1 MNLHTIILAA
11 GKGTRMHTNLPK
23 VMQPLAGRPMIDHV
37 ITTAGKLTNKI
48 STIIGYKKD
57 VLNEHLSANFK
68 NVETF
73 VQPELNGTAGAVK
86 AAQKKI
92 MDDEDVLILYGDVPL
107 ISHESL
113 KNALND
119 NHDAVI
125 LTMIPKDPFGY
136 GRVIKDDSGLATEII
151 EEKDASP
158 EQKKI
163 NEVFTGIMIIKG
175 EMLLSSLDEV
185 NNNNAAGEYYLTDV
199 IKIASK
205 KGVKINPIIVEE
217 TEVLGANTKSELHEI
232 ENIFREMKSK
242 DLLEQG
248 ITLSDASRVDV
259 RGNVTAGK
267 DCSIDVNVILE
278 GEITLGTNVSIGP
291 NCFLKDVVIS
301 DNVSIEAFSHIVS
314 TQIGADCNVGPYARL
329 REGTVLEDQAK
340 IGNFVE
346 TKKTKIGKGSK
357 ANHLAY
363 LGDAEV
369 GEDSNIGAGTIT
381 CNYDGTNKHKT
392 KIGNKTFV
400 GTNSSLV
407 APLNIGNNSYI
418 GAGSVITKDV
428 EDDALAVARGK
439 QSNKSG
445 WAKNKK

>member
-37 ITTAGKLTNKI
+37 IITAGTLTNKI

-57 VLNEHLSANFK
+57 VLNEYLSANLK
-68 NVETF
+68 NVKTF

-86 AAQKKI
+86 AAQKNI
-92 MDDEDVLILYGDVPL
+92 MNDEDVLILYGDVPL
-107 ISHESL
+107 ISDESL
-113 KNALND
+113 KKALND

-136 GRVIKDDSGLATEII
+136 GRVIKNDSGLATEII
-151 EEKDASP
+151 EEKDANAK
-158 EQKKI
+158 QKKI

-175 EMLLSSLDEV
+175 EMLLSSLNEV

-205 KGVKINPIIVEE
+205 KGVKINPIEVEE

-242 DLLEQG
+242 DLLEKG

-259 RGNVTAGK
+259 RGGVSAGK

-278 GEITLGTNVSIGP
+278 GEIKLGTNVSIGP
-291 NCFLKDVVIS
+291 NCYLKDVVIS

-314 TQIGADCNVGPYARL
+314 TQIGADCSVGPYARL

-381 CNYDGTNKHKT
+381 CNYDGINKHQT

-439 QSNKSG
+439 QSNKLG

>member
-1 MNLHTIILAA
+1 
-11 GKGTRMHTNLPK
+11 MHTSLPK

-37 ITTAGKLTNKI
+37 ITTAGTLTNKI

-57 VLNEHLSANFK
+57 FLNEHLSANFK
-68 NVETF
+68 NVKTF

-86 AAQKKI
+86 AAQKDV
-92 MDDEDVLILYGDVPL
+92 MNDEDVLILYGDVPL
-107 ISHESL
+107 ISHETL

-136 GRVIKDDSGLATEII
+136 GRVLKNDSGLATEII
-151 EEKDASP
+151 EEKDASA

-175 EMLLSSLDEV
+175 EMLLSSLEEV

-205 KGVKINPIIVEE
+205 KGVKINPIVVEE

-259 RGNVTAGK
+259 RGDVSAGK

-278 GEITLGTNVSIGP
+278 GEISLGTNVSIGP
-291 NCFLKDVVIS
+291 NCYLKDVVIS

>member
-37 ITTAGKLTNKI
+37 ITTAGTLTNKI

-86 AAQKKI
+86 AAQKNI

-136 GRVIKDDSGLATEII
+136 GRVIKNDSGLATEII
-151 EEKDASP
+151 EEKDASA

-205 KGVKINPIIVEE
+205 KGVKINPIVVEE

-259 RGNVTAGK
+259 RGDVSAGK

-278 GEITLGTNVSIGP
+278 GEIKLGTNVSIGP
-291 NCFLKDVVIS
+291 NCYLKDVVIS

>member
-1 MNLHTIILAA
+1 
-11 GKGTRMHTNLPK
+11 MHTNLPK

-37 ITTAGKLTNKI
+37 ITTAGTLANKI
-48 STIIGYKKD
+48 TTIIGYKKD

-86 AAQKKI
+86 AAQKNI

-151 EEKDASP
+151 EEKDANP

-205 KGVKINPIIVEE
+205 KGVKINPIVVEE

-259 RGNVTAGK
+259 RGDVSAGK

-278 GEITLGTNVSIGP
+278 GEIKLGTNVSIGP
-291 NCFLKDVVIS
+291 NCYLKDVVIS

>member
-1 MNLHTIILAA
+1 
-11 GKGTRMHTNLPK
+11 MHTNLPK

-37 ITTAGKLTNKI
+37 ITTAGTLTNKI

-86 AAQKKI
+86 AAQKNI

-151 EEKDASP
+151 EEKDANA

-205 KGVKINPIIVEE
+205 KGVKINPIVVEE

-259 RGNVTAGK
+259 RGSVSAGK

-278 GEITLGTNVSIGP
+278 GKITLGINVSIGP
-291 NCFLKDVVIS
+291 NCYLKDVVID

-381 CNYDGTNKHKT
+381 CNYDGTNKHQT

-428 EDDALAVARGK
+428 EDGALAVARGK

>member
-1 MNLHTIILAA
+1 VNLHTIILAA

-136 GRVIKDDSGLATEII
+136 GRVLKNDSGLATEII

-175 EMLLSSLDEV
+175 EMLLSSLEEV

-259 RGNVTAGK
+259 RGDVSAGK

-278 GEITLGTNVSIGP
+278 GEIKLGTNVSIGP
-291 NCFLKDVVIS
+291 NCYLKDVVIS

>member
-37 ITTAGKLTNKI
+37 ITTASTLTNKI

-86 AAQKKI
+86 AAQKNI

-113 KNALND
+113 KNVLND

-151 EEKDASP
+151 EEKDANA

-175 EMLLSSLDEV
+175 EMLLSSLDKV
-185 NNNNAAGEYYLTDV
+185 NNNNAAGEYYLTDI

-205 KGVKINPIIVEE
+205 KGVKINPIVVEE

-259 RGNVTAGK
+259 RGDVSAGK

-278 GEITLGTNVSIGP
+278 GEIKLGTNVSIGP
-291 NCFLKDVVIS
+291 NCYLKDVVIS

-381 CNYDGTNKHKT
+381 CNYDGTNKHQT

>member
-37 ITTAGKLTNKI
+37 ITTAGTLTNKI

-86 AAQKKI
+86 AAQKNI
-92 MDDEDVLILYGDVPL
+92 MNDEDVLILYGDVPL
-107 ISHESL
+107 ISHETL

-151 EEKDASP
+151 EEKDANA

-205 KGVKINPIIVEE
+205 KGVKINPIVVEE

-259 RGNVTAGK
+259 RGDVSAGK

-278 GEITLGTNVSIGP
+278 GEIKLGTNVSIGP
-291 NCFLKDVVIS
+291 NCYLKDVVIS

>member
-23 VMQPLAGRPMIDHV
+23 VMQPLAGKPMIDHV
-37 ITTAGKLTNKI
+37 ITTAGTLTNKI
-48 STIIGYKKD
+48 STVIGYKKD
-57 VLNEHLSANFK
+57 ILNEHLSASFK
-68 NVETF
+68 NVKTF

-86 AAQKKI
+86 AAQKNV
-92 MDDEDVLILYGDVPL
+92 MNDEDVLILYGDVPL
-107 ISHESL
+107 ISHETL
-113 KNALND
+113 KDALND

-136 GRVIKDDSGLATEII
+136 GRVLKNDSGLATEII
-151 EEKDASP
+151 EEKDASV

-175 EMLLSSLDEV
+175 QMLLSSLEEV

-205 KGVKINPIIVEE
+205 KGVKINPIVVEE

-242 DLLEQG
+242 VLLEQG

-259 RGNVTAGK
+259 RGDVSAGK

-278 GEITLGTNVSIGP
+278 GEIKLGTNVSIGP
-291 NCFLKDVVIS
+291 NCYLKDVVIS

-329 REGTVLEDQAK
+329 REGTVLEDEAK

-392 KIGNKTFV
+392 RIGNKTFV

-407 APLNIGNNSYI
+407 APLNVGNNSYI

-428 EDDALAVARGK
+428 EDDALAVARSK

>member
-37 ITTAGKLTNKI
+37 ITTAGTLTNKI

-73 VQPELNGTAGAVK
+73 VQSELNGTAGAVK
-86 AAQKKI
+86 AAQKNI
-92 MDDEDVLILYGDVPL
+92 MDDENVLILYGDVPL
-107 ISHESL
+107 ISHKSL
-113 KNALND
+113 KDALND

-136 GRVIKDDSGLATEII
+136 GRVLKNDSGLATEII
-151 EEKDASP
+151 EEKDANA

-163 NEVFTGIMIIKG
+163 NEVFTGIMLIKG
-175 EMLLSSLDEV
+175 EMLLSSLGEV

-199 IKIASK
+199 IKIANK
-205 KGVKINPIIVEE
+205 KGAKINPIVVEE

-259 RGNVTAGK
+259 RGGVSAGK

-278 GEITLGTNVSIGP
+278 GEIKLGTNVSIGP
-291 NCFLKDVVIS
+291 NCYLKDVVIS

-357 ANHLAY
+357 ANHLA
-363 LGDAEV
+363 D
-369 GEDSNIGAGTIT
+369 
-381 CNYDGTNKHKT
+381 
-392 KIGNKTFV
+392 
-400 GTNSSLV
+400 
-407 APLNIGNNSYI
+407 
-418 GAGSVITKDV
+418 
-428 EDDALAVARGK
+428 
-439 QSNKSG
+439 
-445 WAKNKK
+445 

>member
-1 MNLHTIILAA
+1 VNLHTIILAA

-68 NVETF
+68 SVETF

-86 AAQKKI
+86 AAQKNI
-92 MDDEDVLILYGDVPL
+92 INDEDVLILYGDVPL

-136 GRVIKDDSGLATEII
+136 GRVLKNDSGLATEII

-301 DNVSIEAFSHIVS
+301 DNVFIEAFSHIVS

-329 REGTVLEDQAK
+329 REGTVLEDHAK

-439 QSNKSG
+439 QSNKPG

>member
-1 MNLHTIILAA
+1 
-11 GKGTRMHTNLPK
+11 
-23 VMQPLAGRPMIDHV
+23 MQPLAGRPMIDHV

-136 GRVIKDDSGLATEII
+136 GRVLKNDSGLATEII

-205 KGVKINPIIVEE
+205 KGVKINPIVVEE

-259 RGNVTAGK
+259 RGDVSAGK

-278 GEITLGTNVSIGP
+278 GEIKLGTNVSIGP
-291 NCFLKDVVIS
+291 NCYLKDVVIS

-392 KIGNKTFV
+392 RIGNKTFV

>member
-86 AAQKKI
+86 AAQKNI

-151 EEKDASP
+151 EEKDANA

-185 NNNNAAGEYYLTDV
+185 NNNNAAGEYYLTDI

-205 KGVKINPIIVEE
+205 KGVKINPIVVEE

-248 ITLSDASRVDV
+248 ITLSDASRVDL
-259 RGNVTAGK
+259 RGDVSAGK

-278 GEITLGTNVSIGP
+278 GEIKLGTNVSIGP
-291 NCFLKDVVIS
+291 NCYLKDVVIS

>member
-37 ITTAGKLTNKI
+37 ITTAGTLTNKI

-136 GRVIKDDSGLATEII
+136 GRVLKNDSGLATEII

-205 KGVKINPIIVEE
+205 KGVKINPIVVEE

-259 RGNVTAGK
+259 RGDVSAGK

-278 GEITLGTNVSIGP
+278 GEIKLGTNVSIGP
-291 NCFLKDVVIS
+291 NCYLKDVVIS

>member
-1 MNLHTIILAA
+1 
-11 GKGTRMHTNLPK
+11 MHTNLPK

-136 GRVIKDDSGLATEII
+136 GRVLKNDSGLATEII

-248 ITLSDASRVDV
+248 ITISDASRVDV
-259 RGNVTAGK
+259 RGSVSAGK

-291 NCFLKDVVIS
+291 NCYLKDVVIS

-418 GAGSVITKDV
+418 GAGSVITKDF

-445 WAKNKK
+445 WAKNKR

>member
-1 MNLHTIILAA
+1 
-11 GKGTRMHTNLPK
+11 MHTNLPK

-86 AAQKKI
+86 AAQKNI

-151 EEKDASP
+151 EEKDANA

-205 KGVKINPIIVEE
+205 KGVKINPIVVEE

-248 ITLSDASRVDV
+248 ITLSDASRVDL
-259 RGNVTAGK
+259 RGDVSAGK

-278 GEITLGTNVSIGP
+278 GEIKLGTNVSIGP
-291 NCFLKDVVIS
+291 NCYLKDVVIS

>member
-37 ITTAGKLTNKI
+37 ITTAGTLTNKI

-68 NVETF
+68 NVKTF

-86 AAQKKI
+86 AAQKNI
-92 MDDEDVLILYGDVPL
+92 MNGEDVLILYGDVPL

-113 KNALND
+113 KKALND

-136 GRVIKDDSGLATEII
+136 GRVIKNDSGLATEII
-151 EEKDASP
+151 EEKDANA

-175 EMLLSSLDEV
+175 EMLLSFLDKV

-205 KGVKINPIIVEE
+205 KGVKINPIVVEE

-242 DLLEQG
+242 DLLEKG

-259 RGNVTAGK
+259 RGGVSAGK

-278 GEITLGTNVSIGP
+278 GEITFGTNVSIGP
-291 NCFLKDVVIS
+291 NCYLKDVVIG

-369 GEDSNIGAGTIT
+369 GEESNIGAGTIT

>member
-1 MNLHTIILAA
+1 MPA
-11 GKGTRMHTNLPK
+11 
-23 VMQPLAGRPMIDHV
+23 
-37 ITTAGKLTNKI
+37 
-48 STIIGYKKD
+48 
-57 VLNEHLSANFK
+57 LSK
-68 NVETF
+68 
-73 VQPELNGTAGAVK
+73 
-86 AAQKKI
+86 
-92 MDDEDVLILYGDVPL
+92 
-107 ISHESL
+107 
-113 KNALND
+113 
-119 NHDAVI
+119 
-125 LTMIPKDPFGY
+125 
-136 GRVIKDDSGLATEII
+136 
-151 EEKDASP
+151 
-158 EQKKI
+158 KKI

-199 IKIASK
+199 IKIANK

>member
-136 GRVIKDDSGLATEII
+136 GRVLKNDSGLATEII

-259 RGNVTAGK
+259 RGDVSAGK

-278 GEITLGTNVSIGP
+278 GEIKLGTNVSIGP
-291 NCFLKDVVIS
+291 NCYLKDVVIS

-439 QSNKSG
+439 QSNKPG

>member
-1 MNLHTIILAA
+1 
-11 GKGTRMHTNLPK
+11 
-23 VMQPLAGRPMIDHV
+23 MQPLAGRPMIDHV

-205 KGVKINPIIVEE
+205 KGVKINPIVVEE

-301 DNVSIEAFSHIVS
+301 DNVFIEAFSHIVS

>member
-37 ITTAGKLTNKI
+37 ITTAGTLTNKI

-57 VLNEHLSANFK
+57 VLNKHLSANFK

-73 VQPELNGTAGAVK
+73 VQSELNGTAGAVK
-86 AAQKKI
+86 AAQKNI
-92 MDDEDVLILYGDVPL
+92 MDDENVLILYGDVPL

-113 KNALND
+113 KDALND

-136 GRVIKDDSGLATEII
+136 GRVLKNDSGLATEII
-151 EEKDASP
+151 EEKDANA

-205 KGVKINPIIVEE
+205 KGVKINPIVVEE

-259 RGNVTAGK
+259 RGDVSAGK

-278 GEITLGTNVSIGP
+278 GEIKLGTNVSIGP
-291 NCFLKDVVIS
+291 NCYLKDVVIS

-439 QSNKSG
+439 QSNKPG

>member
-1 MNLHTIILAA
+1 
-11 GKGTRMHTNLPK
+11 MHTNLPK
-23 VMQPLAGRPMIDHV
+23 VMQPLAGRPMINHV
-37 ITTAGKLTNKI
+37 ITTAGTLTNKI

-68 NVETF
+68 NVKTF

-86 AAQKKI
+86 AAQKNI
-92 MDDEDVLILYGDVPL
+92 SDDEDVLILYGDVPL
-107 ISHESL
+107 VSHETL

-136 GRVIKDDSGLATEII
+136 GRVIKNDSGLATEII
-151 EEKDASP
+151 EEKDASA

-163 NEVFTGIMIIKG
+163 NEVFTGIMIVKG
-175 EMLLSSLDEV
+175 EMLLSSLEEV

-199 IKIASK
+199 IKIATK
-205 KGVKINPIIVEE
+205 KGVKINPIVVEE
-217 TEVLGANTKSELHEI
+217 MEVLGANTKSELHEI

-259 RGNVTAGK
+259 RGGVSAGK

-278 GEITLGTNVSIGP
+278 GEIKLGTNVSIGP
-291 NCFLKDVVIS
+291 NCYLKDVVIS

-329 REGTVLEDQAK
+329 REGTVLEDHAK

-381 CNYDGTNKHKT
+381 CNYDGANKHQT
-392 KIGNKTFV
+392 KIGNKTFI

-439 QSNKSG
+439 QSNKPG

>member
-1 MNLHTIILAA
+1 
-11 GKGTRMHTNLPK
+11 MHTNLPK

-136 GRVIKDDSGLATEII
+136 GRVLKNDSGLATEII
-151 EEKDASP
+151 EEKDASA

-259 RGNVTAGK
+259 RGDVSAGK

-278 GEITLGTNVSIGP
+278 GEIKLGTNVSIGP
-291 NCFLKDVVIS
+291 NCYLKDVVIS

>member
-1 MNLHTIILAA
+1 
-11 GKGTRMHTNLPK
+11 MHTNLPK

-151 EEKDASP
+151 EEKDANA

-291 NCFLKDVVIS
+291 NCYLKDVVIS

>member
-136 GRVIKDDSGLATEII
+136 GRVLKNDSGLATEII

-278 GEITLGTNVSIGP
+278 GEITLGNNVSIGP

-301 DNVSIEAFSHIVS
+301 DNVFIEAFSHIVS

-439 QSNKSG
+439 QSIKSG

>member
-86 AAQKKI
+86 AAQKNI

-151 EEKDASP
+151 EEKDANA

-185 NNNNAAGEYYLTDV
+185 NNNNAAGEYYLTDI

-205 KGVKINPIIVEE
+205 KGVKINPIVVEE

-248 ITLSDASRVDV
+248 ITLSDASRVDL
-259 RGNVTAGK
+259 RGDVSAGK

-278 GEITLGTNVSIGP
+278 GEIKLGTNVSIGP
-291 NCFLKDVVIS
+291 NCYLKDVVIS

-314 TQIGADCNVGPYARL
+314 TQIGAGCNVGPYARL

>member
-136 GRVIKDDSGLATEII
+136 GRVLKNDSGLATEII

-205 KGVKINPIIVEE
+205 KGVKINPIVVEE

-259 RGNVTAGK
+259 RGDVSAGK

-278 GEITLGTNVSIGP
+278 GEIKLGTNVSIGP
-291 NCFLKDVVIS
+291 NCYLKDVVIS

-392 KIGNKTFV
+392 RIGNKTFV

>member
-1 MNLHTIILAA
+1 
-11 GKGTRMHTNLPK
+11 
-23 VMQPLAGRPMIDHV
+23 MQPLAGRPMIDHV

-86 AAQKKI
+86 AAQKNI
-92 MDDEDVLILYGDVPL
+92 INDEDVLILYGDVPL

-136 GRVIKDDSGLATEII
+136 GRVLKNDSGLATEII

-259 RGNVTAGK
+259 RGDVSAGK

-301 DNVSIEAFSHIVS
+301 DNVFIEAFSHIVS

>member
-151 EEKDASP
+151 EEKDANA

-185 NNNNAAGEYYLTDV
+185 NNNNAAGEYYLTDI

-205 KGVKINPIIVEE
+205 KGVKINPIVVEE

-259 RGNVTAGK
+259 RGDVSAGK

-278 GEITLGTNVSIGP
+278 GEIKLGTNVSIGP

>member
-86 AAQKKI
+86 AAQKNI

-151 EEKDASP
+151 EEKDTNA

-205 KGVKINPIIVEE
+205 KGVKINPIVVEE

-259 RGNVTAGK
+259 RGDVSAGK

-278 GEITLGTNVSIGP
+278 GEIKLGTNVSIGP
-291 NCFLKDVVIS
+291 NCYLKDVVIS

>member
-1 MNLHTIILAA
+1 
-11 GKGTRMHTNLPK
+11 
-23 VMQPLAGRPMIDHV
+23 MQPLAGKPMIDHV
-37 ITTAGKLTNKI
+37 ITTACTLTNKI

-57 VLNEHLSANFK
+57 VLNEYLSANFK

-73 VQPELNGTAGAVK
+73 VQSELNGTAGAVK
-86 AAQKKI
+86 AAQINIKK
-92 MDDEDVLILYGDVPL
+92 DENVLILYGDVPL
-107 ISHESL
+107 VRHETL
-113 KNALND
+113 KHALND

-125 LTMIPKDPFGY
+125 LTMTPKDSFGY
-136 GRVIKDDSGLATEII
+136 GRVIKDDSGLATEIV
-151 EEKDASP
+151 EEKDANA
-158 EQKKI
+158 EQKEI
-163 NEVFTGIMIIKG
+163 DEVFTGIMIIKG

-185 NNNNAAGEYYLTDV
+185 DNNNAAGEYYLTDV

-205 KGVKINPIIVEE
+205 KGVKINPIVVEE

-232 ENIFREMKSK
+232 ENIYREMKSK

-259 RGNVTAGK
+259 RGDVSAGK

-278 GEITLGTNVSIGP
+278 GQVTIGTNVSIGP
-291 NCFLKDVVIS
+291 NCYLKDVVIS
-301 DNVSIEAFSHIVS
+301 DNASIEAFSHIVS
-314 TQIGADCNVGPYARL
+314 TQIGANCSVGPYARL
-329 REGTVLEDQAK
+329 REGTVLEDKAK

-439 QSNKSG
+439 QSNKPG

>member
-1 MNLHTIILAA
+1 
-11 GKGTRMHTNLPK
+11 MHTNLPK

-37 ITTAGKLTNKI
+37 ITTAGTLTNKI

-86 AAQKKI
+86 AAQKNI

-136 GRVIKDDSGLATEII
+136 GRVLKNDSGLATEII
-151 EEKDASP
+151 EEKDANA

-205 KGVKINPIIVEE
+205 KGVKINPIVVEE

-259 RGNVTAGK
+259 RGDVSAGK

-278 GEITLGTNVSIGP
+278 GEIKLGTNVSIGP

-301 DNVSIEAFSHIVS
+301 DNVFIEAFSHIVS
-314 TQIGADCNVGPYARL
+314 TQIGADCSVGPYARL

-381 CNYDGTNKHKT
+381 CNYDGTQKHT
-392 KIGNKTFV
+392 TIIEDDAFIG
-400 GTNSSLV
+400 SDSQLV
-407 APLNIGNNSYI
+407 APVTIGAGATI
-418 GAGSVITKDV
+418 GAGSTTRRNAPAGKLTVTRTKVKTLDHW
-428 EDDALAVARGK
+428 R
-439 QSNKSG
+439 SP
-445 WAKNKK
+445 KKEKR

>member
-86 AAQKKI
+86 AARKSI

-151 EEKDASP
+151 EEKDAST

-175 EMLLSSLDEV
+175 EMLLSSLEEV

-205 KGVKINPIIVEE
+205 KGVKINAIVVEE

-259 RGNVTAGK
+259 RGDVSAGK

-278 GEITLGTNVSIGP
+278 GEITLGNNVSIGP
-291 NCFLKDVVIS
+291 NCYLKDAVIS

-314 TQIGADCNVGPYARL
+314 TQIGADCSVGPYARL

-381 CNYDGTNKHKT
+381 CNYDGTNKHQT

>member
-37 ITTAGKLTNKI
+37 ITTAGTLTNKI

-136 GRVIKDDSGLATEII
+136 GRVLKNDSGLATEII

-301 DNVSIEAFSHIVS
+301 DNVFIEAFSHIVS

>member
-37 ITTAGKLTNKI
+37 ITTAGTLTNKI

-86 AAQKKI
+86 AAQKNI

-107 ISHESL
+107 ISHETL

-136 GRVIKDDSGLATEII
+136 GRVLKNDSGLATEII
-151 EEKDASP
+151 EEKDASA

-205 KGVKINPIIVEE
+205 KGVKINPIVVEE

-259 RGNVTAGK
+259 RGDVSAGK

-278 GEITLGTNVSIGP
+278 GEIKLGTNVSIGP
-291 NCFLKDVVIS
+291 NCYLKDVVIS

>member
-136 GRVIKDDSGLATEII
+136 GRVLKNDSGLATEII
-151 EEKDASP
+151 EEKDASA

-259 RGNVTAGK
+259 RGGVSAGK

-291 NCFLKDVVIS
+291 NCYLKDVVIS

-439 QSNKSG
+439 QSNKPG

>member
-1 MNLHTIILAA
+1 
-11 GKGTRMHTNLPK
+11 
-23 VMQPLAGRPMIDHV
+23 MQPLAGRPMIDHV

-68 NVETF
+68 NVKTF

-86 AAQKKI
+86 AAQKNI
-92 MDDEDVLILYGDVPL
+92 MNDEDVLILYGDVPL
-107 ISHESL
+107 IGHESL

-136 GRVIKDDSGLATEII
+136 GRVIKNDSGLATEII
-151 EEKDASP
+151 EEKDANA

-185 NNNNAAGEYYLTDV
+185 NNNNAAREYYLTDI

-205 KGVKINPIIVEE
+205 KGVKINPIVVEE

-248 ITLSDASRVDV
+248 ITLSDASRVDL
-259 RGNVTAGK
+259 RGDVSAGK

-278 GEITLGTNVSIGP
+278 GEIKLGTNVSIGP
-291 NCFLKDVVIS
+291 NCYLKDVVIS

-392 KIGNKTFV
+392 RIGNKTFV

-439 QSNKSG
+439 QSNKAG

>member
-1 MNLHTIILAA
+1 
-11 GKGTRMHTNLPK
+11 
-23 VMQPLAGRPMIDHV
+23 MQPLAGKPMIDHV
-37 ITTAGKLTNKI
+37 ITTAGTLANKI
-48 STIIGYKKD
+48 TTIIGYKKD

-86 AAQKKI
+86 AAQKNI
-92 MDDEDVLILYGDVPL
+92 MDEENVLILYGDVPL
-107 ISHESL
+107 ISHETL

-151 EEKDASP
+151 EEKDASA

-175 EMLLSSLDEV
+175 GMLLSSLGEV

-199 IKIASK
+199 IKIANK
-205 KGVKINPIIVEE
+205 KGVKINPIVVEE

-242 DLLEQG
+242 DLLEKG

-259 RGNVTAGK
+259 RGDVSAGK
-267 DCSIDVNVILE
+267 DCSIDINVILE
-278 GEITLGTNVSIGP
+278 GEIKLGTNVSIGP
-291 NCFLKDVVIS
+291 NCYLKDVVIS

-381 CNYDGTNKHKT
+381 CNYDGANKHKT

-445 WAKNKK
+445 WTKNKK

>member
-37 ITTAGKLTNKI
+37 ITTAGTLTNKI

-86 AAQKKI
+86 AAQKNI

-136 GRVIKDDSGLATEII
+136 GRVIKNDSGLATEII
-151 EEKDASP
+151 EEKDANA

-205 KGVKINPIIVEE
+205 KGVKINPIVVEE

-259 RGNVTAGK
+259 RGDVSAGK

-278 GEITLGTNVSIGP
+278 GEIKLGTNVSIGP
-291 NCFLKDVVIS
+291 NCYLKDVVIS